1 MKIFDCFMYFDEDM
15 ILDLRLNILD
25 KYVDYFV
32 IVESKYTHSGKKKNL
47 NFDINKFTNFK
58 NKIIYKVF
66 ENSPKEIVEIK
77 ETDSEKDKE
86 KNKIMNA
93 VYRELYQRNYLNE
106 GILEAD
112 DNDFI
117 LISDIDEIPNLENL
131 EFQNL
136 NSKIIMFKQDMFY
149 YKFNLKLP
157 GKDWIGSRGC
167 KKKHLKSPQWLRDIK
182 EKKYNFYRIDAW
194 FSKNKYMNINI
205 INNGG
210 WHFTNVKTP
219 EDIEYK
225 FKSYLHHNEFDKG
238 NLRVSDIKKLIDS
251 KKSIYDLSLDKRLNK
266 IGGGKDLIK
275 VSYDG
280 LPDYI
285 INNFNKYK
293 EWIEI

>member
-77 ETDSEKDKE
+77 EIDSEKDKE

-117 LISDIDEIPNLENL
+117 LISDIDEIPNLKNIEI
-131 EFQNL
+131 QNL
-136 NSKIIMFKQDMFY
+136 NAKITMFKQDMFY

-182 EKKYNFYRIDAW
+182 VKKYKFFRVDAW

-225 FKSYLHHNEFDKG
+225 FKSYLHHNEFDKE
-238 NLRVSDIKKLIDS
+238 NLTVSDIKKMIDS
-251 KKSIYDLSLDKRLNK
+251 KKSIYDLTLDKRLNK
-266 IGGGKDLIK
+266 IGGGKNLIK
-275 VSYDG
+275 VPYDG